1 MKNSLKLL
9 MLALAS
15 MQFSGCA
22 SFVAPTYSPHYEA
35 IDQTRKVNADR
46 IVVGTVQ
53 PTDPAADVN
62 SISLRAASLK
72 SASGSFAKYLED
84 ALVSDLTEMGFYD
97 AAGTTRIDAT
107 LLKND
112 IDISSLSVGSGL
124 LEANIKVTR
133 AGAVRLDKNYQATT
147 QFESA
152 FAGAVA
158 IPKGQSE
165 YPNLVRAF
173 LRQVYSDSAFVEAI
187 KK

>member
-1 MKNSLKLL
+1 MKISLKLFL
-9 MLALAS
+9 LALAS
-15 MQFSGCA
+15 LQLSGCA
-22 SFVAPTYSPHYEA
+22 TFVAPTYSPSYEA
-35 IDQTRKVNADR
+35 IDQTRKVDADR
-46 IVVGTVQ
+46 ITVGTVQ

-72 SASGSFAKYLED
+72 SASGTFAKYLEA
-84 ALVSDLTEMGFYD
+84 ALVSDLKEMGFYD

-112 IDISSLSVGSGL
+112 IDISGLSVGSGL
-124 LEANIKVTR
+124 MEANIKVTR
-133 AGAVRLDKNYQATT
+133 ANAVRLDKNYQVTT
-147 QFESA
+147 KFESA

-173 LRQVYSDSAFVEAI
+173 LRQVYSDPAFVEAI

>member
-1 MKNSLKLL
+1 MKNSLKLSL
-9 MLALAS
+9 LVLVA
-15 MQFSGCA
+15 MQLTGCVA
-22 SFVAPTYSPHYEA
+22 FVAPTYSPHYEA
-35 IDQTRKVNADR
+35 IDQTRKINADR
-46 IVVGTVQ
+46 ISIGTVQ
-53 PTDPAADVN
+53 PTDLSADVN

-72 SASGSFAKYLED
+72 SASGTFAKYLEE
-84 ALVSDLTEMGFYD
+84 ALISDMKEMGFYD

-112 IDISSLSVGSGL
+112 IDISGLSVGSGL

-133 AGAVRLDKNYQATT
+133 AGVVRLDKNYQGTT
-147 QFESA
+147 KFDSA

-165 YPNLVRAF
+165 YPNLVREF

>member
-9 MLALAS
+9 LLALAS
-15 MQFSGCA
+15 IQFSGCA
-22 SFVAPTYSPHYEA
+22 TFVAPSYSPHYEA
-35 IDQTRKVNADR
+35 IDQTRKISADR
-46 IVVGTVQ
+46 IMVGTVQ
-53 PTDPAADVN
+53 PTDPGANVN

-72 SASGSFAKYLED
+72 SGSGTFAKYLED
-84 ALVSDLTEMGFYD
+84 ALISDLTEMGFYD

-112 IDISSLSVGSGL
+112 IDISGLSVGSGV

-133 AGAVRLDKNYQATT
+133 AGTVRLDKNYQATT

-173 LRQVYSDSAFVEAI
+173 LRQVYSDPAFVEAI